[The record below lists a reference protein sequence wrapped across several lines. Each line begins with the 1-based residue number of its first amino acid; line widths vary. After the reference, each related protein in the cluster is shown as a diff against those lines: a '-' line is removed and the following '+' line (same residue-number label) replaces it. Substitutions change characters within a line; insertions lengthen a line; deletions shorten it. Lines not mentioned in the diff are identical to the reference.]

1 MFDIIIAYARHL
13 TKENNR
19 HKLKTRVSFLREV
32 FLLFCGEVDV
42 KVQGQAIRK
51 PVYIAI
57 DLKSY
62 YASVECVE
70 RRLNPLTCN
79 LLVAD
84 ESRSDKTICLA
95 VSPSLKSMGV
105 PSRPRLFEAKQAIRL
120 YEVQHHT
127 KIEYIIA
134 RPQMALYEQL
144 SAKIYSIYLQYVS
157 TCDIHVYSIDEVF
170 IEATHYMTMYENAA
184 KAAGMET
191 PHYLAMTMIRDV
203 LRNTGITA
211 TAGIGT
217 NLYLAK
223 VAMDIVAKKAPP
235 DEDGVRIAELDEL
248 SYRMQLWCHQ
258 PLTAFWQVGPDKAR
272 RLMRHNLFTMGDI
285 AQMSVVDEEWFYR
298 EFGIDAELLIDHA
311 WGKEPCTLADIKSYR
326 PKANSRSVGQV
337 LSRPYK
343 FEEARLVFSEMI
355 DQLVMDLIAQE
366 TRTKELSFWVSFD
379 PISLE
384 ELPSY
389 DGPVS
394 LDYYGRLHP
403 CHVVGTVR
411 LRAHTSSAKEIREAL
426 LYGFDQ
432 KIDHRLYIRRLGVVA
447 GNLQAGYVQLD
458 FFTDYKAQE
467 REERLQRVL
476 LEIRQKYGPTAPRA
490 IMKGKNMLE
499 GATALERSQQIG
511 GHRA

>member
-1 MFDIIIAYARHL
+1 MGVRSEPQS
-13 TKENNR
+13 KR
-19 HKLKTRVSFLREV
+19 S
-32 FLLFCGEVDV
+32 
-42 KVQGQAIRK
+42 
-51 PVYIAI
+51 VYIAI

-70 RRLNPLTCN
+70 RGLNPLTAN

-84 ESRSDKTICLA
+84 ETRSDKTICLA
-95 VSPSLKSMGV
+95 VSPSLKAMGV

-120 YEVQHHT
+120 YEAQHHT
-127 KIEYIIA
+127 KVEYIIA
-134 RPQMALYEQL
+134 KPQMALYEKV
-144 SAKIYSIYLQYVS
+144 SAKIYSIYLRYIAI
-157 TCDIHVYSIDEVF
+157 CDIHVYSIDEVF
-170 IEATHYMTMYENAA
+170 IEATHYMTMYKEAA
-184 KAAGMET
+184 EAAGMET
-191 PHYLAMTMIRDV
+191 PHFLAMTMVRDV
-203 LRNTGITA
+203 LKNTGITA

-235 DEDGVRIAELDEL
+235 DKDGVRIAELDEM
-248 SYRMQLWCHQ
+248 SYRMLLWCHT
-258 PLTAFWQVGPDKAR
+258 PLTAFWQVGPGKAR
-272 RLMRHNLFTMGDI
+272 RLARHNIFTMGDI
-285 AQMSVVDEEWFYR
+285 AQMSIVDEEWFYKQ
-298 EFGIDAELLIDHA
+298 FGIDAELLIDHA
-311 WGKEPCTLADIKSYR
+311 WGKEPCTLADIKNYR

-337 LSRPYK
+337 LPRPYK
-343 FEEARLVFSEMI
+343 FAEARLVFSEMI
-355 DQLVMDLIAQE
+355 DQLVMDLIERE
-366 TRTKELSFWVSFD
+366 TRTKELSFWISFD
-379 PISLE
+379 PVSLE

-403 CHVVGTVR
+403 SHVVGTVR
-411 LRAHTSSAKEIREAL
+411 MAAHTSSAKDIRTAL
-426 LYGFDQ
+426 LYAFDR
-432 KIDHRLYIRRLGVVA
+432 KVDPRLFIRRLGVVA

-476 LEIRQKYGPTAPRA
+476 LEIRQKYGPTAPRV

-499 GATALERSQQIG
+499 GATAIEHSQQIG